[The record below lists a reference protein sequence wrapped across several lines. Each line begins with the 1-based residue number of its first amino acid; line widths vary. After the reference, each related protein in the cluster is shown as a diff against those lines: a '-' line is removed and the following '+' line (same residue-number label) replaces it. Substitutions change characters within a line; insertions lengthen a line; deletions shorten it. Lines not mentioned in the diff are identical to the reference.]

1 MTEEKKEKAMK
12 KSWFRRKYDH
22 IKIQVKSLLLM
33 GLTPNKLATGI
44 TVGFIIGTFPI
55 WGTHTIMGILIAYI
69 FRLNQVA
76 VNIGVWVSFPAYLA
90 GIVPCLRLG
99 EWLFQAPQLDGET
112 FINILKKMI
121 TSWDSFTNSL
131 QQYGASLFHL
141 HVGWLIAVI
150 PICIPLFFIIQ
161 SIVKRIKLPTQKVE
175 AENE

>member
-1 MTEEKKEKAMK
+1 MTETKEETMK
-12 KSWFRRKYDH
+12 KSWFRRKYDN
-22 IKIQVKSLLLM
+22 IKTQVKSLLLM
-33 GLTPNKLATGI
+33 GLTPNKLAIGI

-55 WGTHTIMGILIAYI
+55 WGTHMIMGIFIAYI

-90 GIVPCLRLG
+90 GIAPCLRLG
-99 EWLFQAPQLDGET
+99 EWVFQAPQLDGKT
-112 FINILKKMI
+112 FINILKEMI

-141 HVGWLIAVI
+141 HVGWLMAVI

-161 SIVKRIKLPTQKVE
+161 SIVKRIKLPTQKIE